1 MDNDPNLCKMLTVDS
16 NNGEGTVL
24 LRSHKHI
31 ILAYFD
37 TVPEPELWMKLNE
50 TEAQILLELMYG
62 KLD

>member
-1 MDNDPNLCKMLTVDS
+1 MLTVDS